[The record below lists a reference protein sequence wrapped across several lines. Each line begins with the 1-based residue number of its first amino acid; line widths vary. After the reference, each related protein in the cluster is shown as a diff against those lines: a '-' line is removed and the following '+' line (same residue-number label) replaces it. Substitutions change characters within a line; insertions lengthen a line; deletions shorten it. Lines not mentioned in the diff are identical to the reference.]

1 MKKNNERKETAPAE
15 KKSTTTVVVQPVV
28 VGSTKLNS
36 RGEPYIN
43 GKKLA
48 SAVISLIPAY
58 CCGFSAGNDIKD
70 CFNYVKKNETGKGKV
85 VAKTVAKTVAKCVAG
100 VLSTQ
105 AIQST
110 IEETF
115 DLN

>member
-1 MKKNNERKETAPAE
+1 MKKNNERKETTAE

-36 RGEPYIN
+36 RGVPYIN

-48 SAVISLIPAY
+48 TAVISLIPAY
-58 CCGFSAGNDIKD
+58 CCGASAGNDVAD
-70 CFNYVKKNETGKGKV
+70 CINYVKKNETGKGKV
-85 VAKTVAKTVAKCVAG
+85 VAKTVAKCMVKCVAG
-100 VLSTQ
+100 VLSSQ
-105 AIQST
+105 AVQST
-110 IEETF
+110 IENSF